1 MIGKSHKL
9 DNVCYDI
16 RGPVLVEAKRLE
28 EEGYRILKLNIG
40 NPAPFGFDAP
50 EEIIHD
56 MVVNMRQ
63 AQGYCDSKGLF
74 PARKAVMQYYQ
85 SLGRTDVGTEDIYI
99 GNGVSELIVMS
110 MQALLDSGDEMLV
123 PAPDYPLWTAA
134 VTLAGGSAVHYICD
148 EQSDW
153 SPDLKDMRSKITERT
168 RGIIVINPNNPTGAV
183 YDRSVLEGI
192 VELAREH
199 DLIIYSDE
207 IYEKIL
213 YDDAVHVPISS
224 LTEDL
229 FCVTFSGLSK
239 AYRAA
244 GFRAGWMVLTG
255 DKSSAGGYLEGLEM
269 LSNMRL
275 CSNVPAQLGIQ
286 TALGGYQSINELIR
300 PGGRLREQRDL
311 CHTWITSIPGVTC
324 VKPRGALYMF
334 PKLDVRRFGIAD
346 DMKFAMELLQEEKVL
361 VVHGSGFNWPHPDHF
376 RMVFLPA
383 LDDLKLAIDRIG
395 RMLQRAAQRVGA
407 RDPAAV

>member
-1 MIGKSHKL
+1 MVGKSRKL

-16 RGPVLVEAKRLE
+16 RGPVLTEAKRLE

-50 EEIIHD
+50 DEIIHD

-85 SLGRTDVGTEDIYI
+85 SLGIQGVTTEDIYI

-110 MQALLDSGDEMLV
+110 MQALLDTGDEMLV
-123 PAPDYPLWTAA
+123 PSPDYPLWTAA
-134 VTLAGGSAVHYICD
+134 VTLAGGKAVHYLCD

-153 SPDLKDMRSKITERT
+153 CPDLKDIRSKITART
-168 RGIIVINPNNPTGAV
+168 RGIVVINPNNPTGAV

-192 VELAREH
+192 VEIAREH
-199 DLIIYSDE
+199 KLTIFSDE
-207 IYEKIL
+207 IYEKIV
-213 YDDAVHVPISS
+213 YDDAVHVPVAS
-224 LTEDL
+224 LTDDM
-229 FCVTFSGLSK
+229 FAVTFSGLSK

-255 DKSSAGGYLEGLEM
+255 DKSSAAGYLEGLDM

-311 CHTWITSIPGVTC
+311 CHTWITSIPGVSC
-324 VKPRGALYMF
+324 VKPRGALYLF
-334 PKLDVRRFGIAD
+334 PRLDVGKFGIGD

-361 VVHGSGFNWPHPDHF
+361 IVHGTGFNWPHPDHF
-376 RMVFLPA
+376 RIVFLPA

-395 RMLQRAAQRVGA
+395 RMLQRAAQRVAAG
-407 RDPAAV
+407 DPAAV